1 MRSRL
6 LSIFLLLSGLISL
19 IILFFI
25 PSDPKNA
32 VLLGYS
38 VTRIILTITLL
49 GINLV
54 LLISCVVLFVSQKI
68 NSRADRFL
76 SGGKR
81 GSRLPSLLILF
92 AVVVVVISLIFIYA
106 WYRTAD
112 LYGAVFLR
120 LFPLFLF
127 AGLGCGL
134 LLIAMRAYHAEFASK
149 LNEAWL
155 RINHYNRNKLITW
168 GIILVMFTLA
178 GVVFFQLSSSHSQE
192 INQSPDFSDQ
202 QSYLFIAE
210 EMVRTG
216 YQYKGDRNRTPLYPY
231 LLTLVYDKSMDTSAF
246 FLKAKN
252 FSIFLSIGTL
262 ALIFII
268 SLKFLPLWHASVLTL
283 INAIGVYVYKAG
295 YVQPELLFYA
305 LNFASFILMCL
316 MLIKPR
322 VLTGILTG
330 LVLAI
335 AYLTKASILPGLL
348 LFLVIYFFQIAYQVY
363 MRFMSQEVNNP
374 AAPQLTTRLSS
385 IILLVITFLA
395 LLFPYI
401 RENKQMF
408 GSYFYNVNSTFYI
421 WYDTWEQVEIGTSA
435 HGDDVGW
442 PDMPADEIPSL
453 RKYLQQHSPAQ
464 MVERVL
470 SGVISQAENLSRP
483 YGKINYLLIYTISLI
498 IFLMMNVRASVS
510 ILRKNL
516 TLIIF
521 CFLYFAGYLL
531 LFAWYSPIAEYHD
544 ERFTY
549 GLFLPYL
556 FSIFIALDEMGRVIP
571 TIKLRNKVLYTSW
584 LVSILH
590 TFILLASFYEFVT
603 VAAKRMSNRWY
614 GK

>member
-1 MRSRL
+1 
-6 LSIFLLLSGLISL
+6 
-19 IILFFI
+19 
-25 PSDPKNA
+25 
-32 VLLGYS
+32 
-38 VTRIILTITLL
+38 
-49 GINLV
+49 
-54 LLISCVVLFVSQKI
+54 
-68 NSRADRFL
+68 
-76 SGGKR
+76 
-81 GSRLPSLLILF
+81 
-92 AVVVVVISLIFIYA
+92 
-106 WYRTAD
+106 
-112 LYGAVFLR
+112 
-120 LFPLFLF
+120 
-127 AGLGCGL
+127 
-134 LLIAMRAYHAEFASK
+134 
-149 LNEAWL
+149 
-155 RINHYNRNKLITW
+155 
-168 GIILVMFTLA
+168 MFTLA
-178 GVVFFQLSSSHSQE
+178 GVVYFQLSSRHSQE

-231 LLTLVYDKSMDTSAF
+231 LLTLVHDKSMDTSAF
-246 FLKAKN
+246 FLKAKI

-348 LFLVIYFFQIAYQVY
+348 LFLVIYFFQITYQVY

-385 IILLVITFLA
+385 IILLVITFFA

-453 RKYLQQHSPAQ
+453 RKYLQEHSPAQ
-464 MVERVL
+464 MVERFT
-470 SGVISQAENLSRP
+470 SGLISQAENLSRP
-483 YGKINYLLIYTISLI
+483 YGKINYLLIYTMALI
-498 IFLMMNVRASVS
+498 AFLLLDIQASFTM
-510 ILRKNL
+510 LRKHL
-516 TLIIF
+516 LLIVF
-521 CFLYFAGYLL
+521 CVLYFSGYLI

-544 ERFTY
+544 MRFTY

-556 FSIFIALDEMGRVIP
+556 FSIFLALSKMTDAVR
-571 TIKLRNKVLYTSW
+571 TIKFRNKVIDTSN
-584 LVSILH
+584 LLSLLH
-590 TFILLASFYEFVT
+590 TLVLVASFYELVT
-603 VAAKRMSNRWY
+603 VTAKRMANRWY